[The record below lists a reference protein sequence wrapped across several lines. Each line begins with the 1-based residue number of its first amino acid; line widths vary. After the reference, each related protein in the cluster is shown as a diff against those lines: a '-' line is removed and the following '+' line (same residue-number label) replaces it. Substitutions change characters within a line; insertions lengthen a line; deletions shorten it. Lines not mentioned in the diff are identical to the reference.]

1 MNILGQEKLL
11 SKLNLYTSNTF
22 PKSSIVLGPFGCGK
36 HLFARHVA
44 TKFNLELIDITE
56 NISQEFIESIYLRV
70 IPTLYVIDASKI
82 VERQQNMILKFL
94 EEPSIYTFIIILAE
108 NRVSLLPTI
117 LNRCVEFEF
126 EQYTRETL
134 LQFVDD
140 SIDKELALSVCV
152 TPGQLKLLKM
162 TNLSELKELCL
173 KMAKKTAIASFPN
186 MLSISDKLNYK
197 DEFDKY
203 DVNIFLNMV
212 IQTLSSEYK
221 MNNDKKIFD
230 MYMTTLKYTKM
241 LRDKRLNKRYIIE
254 KYLSDLWKEARSV

>member
-1 MNILGQEKLL
+1 MSYPLKLA
-11 SKLNLYTSNTF
+11 
-22 PKSSIVLGPFGCGK
+22 G
-36 HLFARHVA
+36 
-44 TKFNLELIDITE
+44 E
-56 NISQEFIESIYLRV
+56 
-70 IPTLYVIDASKI
+70 
-82 VERQQNMILKFL
+82 
-94 EEPSIYTFIIILAE
+94 
-108 NRVSLLPTI
+108 
-117 LNRCVEFEF
+117 
-126 EQYTRETL
+126 
-134 LQFVDD
+134 FVDD

-173 KMAKKTAIASFPN
+173 KMTKKTAIASFPN
-186 MLSISDKLNYK
+186 MLSISNKLNYK

-203 DVNIFLNMV
+203 DVNIFLNMM

-241 LRDKRLNKRYIIE
+241 LRDRRLNKRYIIE